1 MTTYSNNPPL
11 LDGEKIPASVARPGN
26 QGAPDPDPSATE
38 QLAQRIQRWRWQAPL
53 LALILVAIHQL
64 LEHTWLQHLSRWQH
78 FVSQLLFYGVVGPTL
93 AWWALTTLYHR
104 VQETARAYR
113 ALAETGQELDR
124 VNRRLTVLLAINRRL
139 VEAEDEEE
147 LLKSIVEL
155 PQQVMP
161 LMGASFIPFDDQGYP
176 RRILFHGDLELE
188 WVEGWIRRFMEKEGL
203 YQRCQTCIRR
213 HQAGHSTAHCPLQ
226 QETTAAGVR
235 TQIYCL
241 PLVRGQRPFGL
252 LNLYLAPEKSLSREE
267 EMLLSAMGDEMA
279 LALES
284 SRLRARELTTLYRL
298 QQWQQRDSLQ
308 TMLTEVLAD
317 TVKALE
323 ADGGWIFLEDREG
336 GALYP
341 CAQVGAST
349 PGEQTLLEGLV
360 TSMRSVQSPLIL
372 GDVAQEDAS
381 PGFRS
386 LLLAPMR
393 FEGQHVGC
401 LVLWSAQGHAFSRRH
416 ARLAATVA
424 MQSGLIVENQ
434 RLSARVE
441 HQAALAERA
450 RLAREIHDGL
460 AQTLGYLKL
469 RTAQIGK
476 WLQQQELGRAQ
487 EALEQVRSLIA
498 AAYVDAREAIDGL
511 RLQPGEGSI
520 RSWFLPL
527 LEDFRAL
534 SSVEIIAGE
543 PPPVSLP
550 AEVHIQLLRIVQ
562 EALGNVRKHSGAD
575 RAVIEW
581 QVEGSW
587 LTLSISDNGRGFE
600 AQDVP
605 PFSRHGLR
613 IMQERAELIDG
624 DFQIVS
630 HPGKGA
636 QVIVRLP
643 IPQENE
649 AHV

>member
-1 MTTYSNNPPL
+1 MTAHANNPTFP
-11 LDGEKIPASVARPGN
+11 DAETNASGSRPEPAVCLR
-26 QGAPDPDPSATE
+26 PDPSTTE
-38 QLAQRIQRWRWQAPL
+38 RLAQRIHRWRWQAPL
-53 LALILVAIHQL
+53 VALVLVAIHQL
-64 LEHTWLQHLSRWQH
+64 LEHTWLQHLSRWEH
-78 FVSQLLFYGVVGPTL
+78 FVSQLLFYGLVGPAL
-93 AWWALTTLYHR
+93 AWWVLTTLYHR

-113 ALAETGQELDR
+113 ILMDTGQALDQ
-124 VNRRLTVLLAINRRL
+124 VNRQLTVLLAINRRL

-147 LLKSIVEL
+147 LLRAIVEL
-155 PQQVMP
+155 PQQAMP
-161 LMGASFIPFDDQGYP
+161 LLGASLVPFDDQGYP
-176 RRILFHGDLELE
+176 LRILVHGELE
-188 WVEGWIRRFMEKEGL
+188 PKWVESWVHRFMEEEGP
-203 YQRCQTCIRR
+203 YQQCRNCIRR
-213 HQAGHSTAHCPLQ
+213 YQAGRSTARCPLY
-226 QETTAAGVR
+226 QEITETGMR
-235 TQIYCL
+235 TQVYCL
-241 PLVRGQRPFGL
+241 PLVRRQRPLGM
-252 LNLYLAPEKSLSREE
+252 LNLYLPAGKQLSQEE
-267 EMLLSAMGDEMA
+267 ETLLTAMGDEMA

-308 TMLTEVLAD
+308 SMLTEVLVD
-317 TVKALE
+317 TVNALE
-323 ADGGWIFLEDREG
+323 ADGGWIFLEDRKEDG
-336 GALYP
+336 IYP
-341 CAQVGAST
+341 CAQAGA
-349 PGEQTLLEGLV
+349 PVQEEMTLLEGLV

-372 GDVAQEDAS
+372 GDVAQENAL
-381 PGFRS
+381 PEFRS

-393 FEGQHVGC
+393 VEGQHLGC
-401 LVLWSAQGHAFSRRH
+401 LVLWSTRSHAFTRRH

-476 WLQQQELGRAQ
+476 WLQEQEVERAQ
-487 EALEQVRSLIA
+487 DALEQVRSLIS

-511 RLQPGEGSI
+511 RLQPGEGTI
-520 RSWFLPL
+520 RGWLLPL

-534 SSVEIIAGE
+534 SSVEIIAAE
-543 PPPVSLP
+543 PPNVPLP
-550 AEVHIQLLRIVQ
+550 AEIHIQLLRIVQ

-581 QVEGSW
+581 LLEDSW
-587 LTLSISDNGRGFE
+587 LTLRISDNGRGFE
-600 AQDVP
+600 PQDVP
-605 PFSRHGLR
+605 LLSRHGLR

-630 HPGKGA
+630 HPGKGT

-643 IPQENE
+643 VPVESKTH
-649 AHV
+649 A

>member
-1 MTTYSNNPPL
+1 M
-11 LDGEKIPASVARPGN
+11 
-26 QGAPDPDPSATE
+26 
-38 QLAQRIQRWRWQAPL
+38 
-53 LALILVAIHQL
+53 ALVLVAIHQL
-64 LEHTWLQHLSRWQH
+64 LEHTWLQHLSRWEH
-78 FVSQLLFYGVVGPTL
+78 FVSQLLFYGLVGPAL

-113 ALAETGQELDR
+113 ILTDTGQKLDR

-147 LLKSIVEL
+147 LLRTIVEL
-155 PQQVMP
+155 PQQAMP
-161 LMGASFIPFDDQGYP
+161 LLGVSLVPFDDQGYP
-176 RRILFHGDLELE
+176 LRILFHGELEPE
-188 WVEGWIRRFMEKEGL
+188 WVEGWVHRFMEKEGP
-203 YQRCQTCIRR
+203 YQQCRNCIRR
-213 HQAGHSTAHCPLQ
+213 YQAGSSTVRCPLY
-226 QETTAAGVR
+226 QEITEAGVR

-241 PLVRGQRPFGL
+241 PLVRRQRPLGM
-252 LNLYLAPEKSLSREE
+252 LNLYLPAGKQLSQEE
-267 EMLLSAMGDEMA
+267 ETLLTAMGDEMA

-308 TMLTEVLAD
+308 SILTEVLAD
-317 TVKALE
+317 TVNALE
-323 ADGGWIFLEDREG
+323 ADGGWIFLEDRERDG
-336 GALYP
+336 LYP
-341 CAQVGAST
+341 CAQAGALV
-349 PGEQTLLEGLV
+349 PGEKTLLEGLV
-360 TSMRSVQSPLIL
+360 TSVRSVQSPLIL
-372 GDVAQEDAS
+372 GDVAQEDAA
-381 PGFRS
+381 PKFRS

-393 FEGQHVGC
+393 FEGQYLGC
-401 LVLWSAQGHAFSRRH
+401 LVLWSTQGHAFTRRH

-476 WLQQQELGRAQ
+476 WLQQQEMERAQ
-487 EALEQVRSLIA
+487 DALEQVRSLIA

-511 RLQPGEGSI
+511 RLQPGEGTV
-520 RSWFLPL
+520 RGWLLPL
-527 LEDFRAL
+527 LDDFRAL
-534 SSVEIIAGE
+534 SSVEIVAGE
-543 PPPVSLP
+543 PPNVPLP
-550 AEVHIQLLRIVQ
+550 AEIHIQLLRIVQ

-581 QVEGSW
+581 LLEDSW
-587 LTLSISDNGRGFE
+587 LTLRISDNGRGFE
-600 AQDVP
+600 PQDVP
-605 PFSRHGLR
+605 LLSRHGLR

-643 IPQENE
+643 IPLESKSH
-649 AHV
+649 A